1 MATAPPRPGTS
12 SDARP
17 PIHFPRRKDS
27 TNGLMTPRTSLLPW
41 SMFLNTIH
49 LPVRMERVRMPSFH
63 SNVPGR
69 VGDDAYDPSRARGSR
84 EVTAGYS
91 VMMWFV
97 EPGKGWWARWE
108 RKRDL
113 PEEGAEV
120 RSVGSRRERWMAI
133 DWRALIIVGVVIRG
147 AVTSGCRVYDRR
159 SKMPWTFAT
168 RGLENICQ
176 DTRHCKQ
183 EMSTP

>member
-1 MATAPPRPGTS
+1 
-12 SDARP
+12 
-17 PIHFPRRKDS
+17 
-27 TNGLMTPRTSLLPW
+27 MTPRTSLLPR
-41 SMFLNTIH
+41 SMSLNTIH
-49 LPVRMERVRMPSFH
+49 LPSRMERVVRTPSFH

-84 EVTAGYS
+84 EVTARYS

-120 RSVGSRRERWMAI
+120 RSVGSRRERWTAM
-133 DWRALIIVGVVIRG
+133 DWRALIVVGVVIRG
-147 AVTSGCRVYDRR
+147 VVTSGCRICDRR

-168 RGLENICQ
+168 RGLKKICQ
-176 DTRHCKQ
+176 YTRHCKQ